1 MKKTLILAAL
11 LSAAVAMP
19 AVPAVAADTAAA
31 TVDAKCYVFPL
42 LPDCAAQWND
52 YWKAKGYHYAP
63 LPNAWWT
70 CERAEAGAG
79 HLLDCDTDA

>member
-31 TVDAKCYVFPL
+31 TVDGKCYVLPL

-52 YWKAKGYHYAP
+52 YWAAKGYHISP
-63 LPNAWWT
+63 LPVAWWT
-70 CERAEAGAG
+70 CERAEEGSG
-79 HLLDCDTDA
+79 HLLDCETDA